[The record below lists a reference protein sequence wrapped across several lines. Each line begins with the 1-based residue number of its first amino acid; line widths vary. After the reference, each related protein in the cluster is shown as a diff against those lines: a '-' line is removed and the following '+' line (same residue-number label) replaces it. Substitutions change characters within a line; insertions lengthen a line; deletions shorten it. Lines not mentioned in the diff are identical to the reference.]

1 MTLLLTAIFKLHD
14 VEHVV
19 LREPSSPDSASEL
32 AGRENYLSGR
42 RNCIAKRTTLFH
54 GRPEYWDALRQFWKR
69 DIRER

>member
-32 AGRENYLSGR
+32 GGRENCLSGR
-42 RNCIAKRTTLFH
+42 RNCIVKRTALVH
-54 GRPEYWDALRQFWKR
+54 GRPE
-69 DIRER
+69 